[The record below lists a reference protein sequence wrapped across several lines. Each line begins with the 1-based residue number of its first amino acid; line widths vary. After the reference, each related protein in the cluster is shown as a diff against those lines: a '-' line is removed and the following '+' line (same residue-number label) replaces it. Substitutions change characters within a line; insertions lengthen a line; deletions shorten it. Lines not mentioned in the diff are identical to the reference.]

1 MKMSSVQPRA
11 DTPTDTMTDLEKF
24 ERVCNNLSA
33 DNCLFLV
40 PTGAYSLSFC
50 RLMGGA
56 TVNSFSSVNHMKLT
70 RDEGYFSSCL
80 ARTRRV
86 ILFAADSS
94 CALFFLKQTSGRSL

>member
-11 DTPTDTMTDLEKF
+11 DTPTDTMTDLKKL
-24 ERVCNNLSA
+24 ERVCSNLSS

-70 RDEGYFSSCL
+70 KDSGYFLAAAWHGRGVLSCL
-80 ARTRRV
+80 HQLAP
-86 ILFAADSS
+86 
-94 CALFFLKQTSGRSL
+94 ALFSF